1 MEGPLKN
8 SRHEKFAVLVASG
21 KTQADAYREVFP
33 GSRKWKTGNAV
44 DSKASALA
52 AKVRQRI
59 SELQAKVAAAAVVDR
74 ATALTVLSE
83 ILLKCPDDVT
93 GKARFAQ
100 EMTIDPVT
108 GKVTIRL
115 PSKIAAFDALAKV
128 FGWYAPQKVDGEF
141 RFKPD
146 GPVFDRLRQAAEGK

>member
-33 GSRKWKTGNAV
+33 GSRKWKDSAV
-44 DSKASALA
+44 HVKGSELA
-52 AKVRQRI
+52 GKVKGRI
-59 SELQAKVAAAAVVDR
+59 SELQAKVADAAVVDR

-100 EMTIDPVT
+100 EMTIDPLT

-141 RFKPD
+141 RFVPD